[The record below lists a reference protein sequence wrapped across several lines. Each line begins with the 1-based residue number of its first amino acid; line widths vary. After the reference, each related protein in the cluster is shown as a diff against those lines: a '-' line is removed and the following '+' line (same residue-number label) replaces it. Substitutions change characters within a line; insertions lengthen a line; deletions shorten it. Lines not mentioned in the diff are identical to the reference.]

1 MSSIYQHA
9 LITGASS
16 GIVASFALALAAQGT
31 DLILVARSAD
41 KREAL
46 APLLRSRHARRVD
59 VLVADLGLPGA
70 AARVAAEVG
79 SRGLQVDLLINN
91 AGFGSA
97 TAFACEDP
105 AHAQRMI
112 ALNCAALVDLT
123 HAFVPAM
130 LACQHGGLINV
141 ASMAAFQ
148 PSHVGRAHV

>member
-1 MSSIYQHA
+1 MRISDWSSDVC
-9 LITGASS
+9 SS
-16 GIVASFALALAAQGT
+16 
-31 DLILVARSAD
+31 DL
-41 KREAL
+41 
-46 APLLRSRHARRVD
+46 
-59 VLVADLGLPGA
+59 LGLPGA

-112 ALNCAALVDLT
+112 ALNCAALVDLP

-130 LACQHGGLINV
+130 LACQPGGLIKDRKSV
-141 ASMAAFQ
+141 A
-148 PSHVGRAHV
+148 